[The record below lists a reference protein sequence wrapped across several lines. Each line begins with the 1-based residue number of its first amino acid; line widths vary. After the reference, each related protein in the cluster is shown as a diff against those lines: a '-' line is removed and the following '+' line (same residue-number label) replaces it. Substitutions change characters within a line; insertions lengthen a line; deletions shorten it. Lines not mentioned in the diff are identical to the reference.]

1 MPSFNQTLLLWR
13 RHRGLT
19 QEALARHARI
29 ARPNL
34 CAIERG
40 KREVSLGTLRAL
52 ALGLG
57 IRPGVLVDGVPPGA
71 TEDKSAPLSRQA
83 LERVAN
89 AVVRGTAIRDTR
101 ERALVDA
108 LREVVWSRRR
118 AVSGCGGRLR
128 RGKRAAESAWLWLE
142 STVPPSAVQS
152 LLQRIADRQG
162 GDERTANPAVLP
174 HLGA

>member
-1 MPSFNQTLLLWR
+1 MPAFNQTLLLWR
-13 RHRGLT
+13 LHRGFT
-19 QEALARHARI
+19 QEALARHAGI

-71 TEDKSAPLSRQA
+71 TGGGLAPLSRQA
-83 LERVAN
+83 LERVAD
-89 AVVRGTAIRDTR
+89 AVVRGTAIRDAR
-101 ERALVDA
+101 EQALADA
-108 LREVVWSRRR
+108 LSEIVRSRRR
-118 AVSGCGGRLR
+118 ALSGRRGHLR

-142 STVPPSAVQS
+142 ATLPLGAVQS

-162 GDERTANPAVLP
+162 VHERTADPAVLP
-174 HLGA
+174 HPGA